1 MLGFFYLL
9 ILQEHIL
16 KRKGFNSKPFAQPL
30 NVEFGMCFLL
40 TGWWRGGN
48 LHVWPHPISPASML
62 ELLAGAGLLPR
73 LDVPGGSMTD
83 AAAGPGSRFLGAHCP
98 TWRPVL
104 STLGAGYAFWAIVDP
119 LFFPPSPEVIAEPQE
134 KRKSYDGQGLPYIS
148 YFMLEIIRTCITSC
162 FCIVI
167 PPHPLPPLHPLCFL
181 LPSSSAFWRFP
192 KWHSYWYHIP
202 LKHTTAGQ
210 IASYSKAL

>member
-62 ELLAGAGLLPR
+62 ELLAGARLLPR

-83 AAAGPGSRFLGAHCP
+83 AAAGPGSRFLGAHRP

-119 LFFPPSPEVIAEPQE
+119 LFFPPVPWSNCGTSGKE
-134 KRKSYDGQGLPYIS
+134 KKLWWPRFGV
-148 YFMLEIIRTCITSC
+148 YFLFHVGNHQDLYHKLLLHRHPA
-162 FCIVI
+162 
-167 PPHPLPPLHPLCFL
+167 PPTPAPTPSL
-181 LPSSSAFWRFP
+181 LP
-192 KWHSYWYHIP
+192 
-202 LKHTTAGQ
+202 
-210 IASYSKAL
+210 IAQ